1 MYKEHILMTQKMR
14 GVLSKDPDEKQYLL
28 HRTKPQ
34 GLMTKRARRHPTAKR
49 VGKNWRKKK
58 EKIYTGMHVILFR
71 CVL

>member
-14 GVLSKDPDEKQYLL
+14 GVLSKNPDEKQYLP

-34 GLMTKRARRHPTAKR
+34 GLMTKRARRNPTAKK
-49 VGKNWRKKK
+49 VGKNWRKNK
-58 EKIYTGMHVILFR
+58 EKIYTCMRIILSR